1 MREVA
6 QRIHTREGGIMYDS
20 LEHILERIEYYRTQ
34 DDSISIDSAFL
45 TVINELISIK
55 TRLDMLETENEVEN
69 EMHS

>member
-1 MREVA
+1 
-6 QRIHTREGGIMYDS
+6 MYDS